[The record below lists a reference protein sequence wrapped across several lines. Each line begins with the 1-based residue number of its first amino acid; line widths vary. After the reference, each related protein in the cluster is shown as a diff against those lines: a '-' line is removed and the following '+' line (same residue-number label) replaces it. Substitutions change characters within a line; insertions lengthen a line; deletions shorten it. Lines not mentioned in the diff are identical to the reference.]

1 MKLNLNRC
9 LLIAAILFAV
19 ASSSI
24 ASTAD
29 MVGKPLPP
37 FKGLDFIKATA
48 PDIKGKPV
56 LVEFWATWCPP
67 CRKSIPHLNE
77 IYEKYQKE
85 GLQIVGISNEP
96 KSVIKKFMETTPMKY
111 HVASDEKGD
120 YSKPFDVEGIPHAFL
135 IDKTGKIVW
144 EGHPMDLQESAIEK
158 VLK

>member
-1 MKLNLNRC
+1 MKLTLNRC
-9 LLIAAILFAV
+9 LLIAAVLFAV
-19 ASSSI
+19 VTSSI

-37 FKGLDFIKATA
+37 FKGLDFVKAN

-77 IYEKYQKE
+77 LYAKYQKQGFE
-85 GLQIVGISNEP
+85 IIGISNEP
-96 KSVIKKFMETTPMKY
+96 KPVIKKFMETMPMSY
-111 HVASDEKGD
+111 HVAIDQGSR
-120 YSKPFDVEGIPHAFL
+120 YSKPFDVSGIPHAFL
-135 IDKTGKIVW
+135 VDKTGKIVW
-144 EGHPMDLQESAIEK
+144 EGHPMELQESEIEK